1 MDRERGS
8 MTDLYYVFNPKADK
22 PKVLYHD
29 YDKAL
34 EDAKDVSKRE
44 LTKVFVLKVMAICN
58 TIPQQIVTEI
68 RDKER

>member
-1 MDRERGS
+1 

-22 PKVLYHD
+22 PRKIYHD

-34 EDAKDVSKRE
+34 DDAKDVSKRE
-44 LTKVFVLKVMAICN
+44 LTRTYVLKVAAICD
-58 TIPQQIVTEI
+58 TVAQSIVTEI